1 MRKFFFTCFL
11 MVIHC
16 ALTMAANYEYVD
28 LGLTSKTLWAT
39 CNVGASAPE
48 DYGNFYAWGE
58 TTTKSSFTW
67 TNYIHCGGTETT
79 PYDIGSSIV
88 GTSYDVATAVMGDDW
103 CMPTLDQFN
112 ELVKECTFDLRSL
125 NGVVGYKVD
134 GPNGNYI
141 FLPLAGYKCNSSHY
155 VSTTEGYYWSGTSDI
170 VNNENFKASALGLIR
185 SPRTAKISYLRRR
198 TGIPVRAVKKQAV
211 EEPQPAEEQFVD
223 LGLPSKTLWAKS
235 NVGASVP
242 EEYGNFYAWG
252 ETTTKNTFSWETYT
266 LCGGTETTP
275 YDIGSSIVGTSYD
288 VATAVMGN
296 DWCMPTLNQYDE
308 LVEQCTFDLRT
319 LNGVVGYKITG
330 PNGNYIFL
338 PLCGYKYDSSY
349 NFNTTRGYYWS
360 GTSDVVNNEAFRASV
375 LCMSTSPK
383 DISTTIL
390 RRRTGIPVRA
400 VKKQEVEEVPVVE
413 PYVDLGLPSKTLWA
427 TSNVGASTPE
437 GYGNFYA
444 WGETK
449 TKTSFTWTN
458 YTHCDG
464 TQTTPH
470 NIGSSIVGTSYD
482 VATAVMGDDWCM
494 PTLAQYDEL
503 VKECTFDIN
512 TVNGVVGYKVTGP
525 NGKSIF
531 LPLAGYKYDSSYD
544 FNTTRGYYWSGTSDV
559 VNNEAFRAS
568 VMCMST
574 SPKDISTTT
583 LRRRTGMPVRA
594 VKKTE
599 APETPETPVQETKGE
614 YVDLGLS
621 VKWATYNLGASKVSE
636 QGDLFSWGET
646 STKSKFTWGNY
657 VYANGTSSSV
667 MDIGKD
673 ISGTQYDAAKALWG
687 EDWRMPTEEEFNE
700 LLEKCSFTSKTIDGV
715 KGGLFTGPNGNSIF
729 IPYAGCSYDGTTVGK
744 NTRALYWTST
754 LTTSKQKATAFY
766 ITDNKPFMSYG
777 YRRSGFSIRPVCSVK
792 DPEDPETPEDPVVEP
807 PASQETWTSEAVD
820 LGLSVKW
827 ASCNFGAE
835 GETDLGD
842 MYAWGET
849 KPKNDYTWANYIYAN
864 GSESSVVN
872 IGSDISNTEYDPVAA
887 SQSSNG
893 DDQWRMP
900 TGAEIQELKNKCT
913 FKETTK
919 NGVKGMTVTG
929 PNGNFIFLP
938 YGGYM
943 YEGQVVSKGT
953 GGYYWSSTLHT
964 TKSKAYTLNLKNS
977 AVAYSSFYRR
987 TGIYIRPVCGDGHGS
1002 GAVDPD
1008 PGYVGPGPGPIL
1020 PDPYF
1025 SNQSLFDTDGIETIG
1040 VSSASGDI
1048 YTLSGVKVDASN
1060 LQPGVYV
1067 RNGKKFVVK

>member
-1 MRKFFFTCFL
+1 MRKFFFACFL

-16 ALTMAANYEYVD
+16 GLTMAANYEYVD

-39 CNVGASAPE
+39 CNVGASVPE

-67 TNYIHCGGTETT
+67 TNYTHCGGTEAT

-141 FLPLAGYKCNSSHY
+141 FLPLTGYKCNSSHY

-170 VNNENFKASALGLIR
+170 VNNENFKASALCLIR

-252 ETTTKNTFSWETYT
+252 ETTTKTSFTWETYT

-288 VATAVMGN
+288 VATAVMGD

-308 LVEQCTFDLRT
+308 LVKECTFDLRS

-338 PLCGYKYDSSY
+338 PLAGYKYDSSY
-349 NFNTTRGYYWS
+349 KYNTTRGYYWS

-375 LCMSTSPK
+375 LCMATSPK
-383 DISTTIL
+383 DICTTTL

-400 VKKQEVEEVPVVE
+400 VKK
-413 PYVDLGLPSKTLWA
+413 T
-427 TSNVGASTPE
+427 
-437 GYGNFYA
+437 
-444 WGETK
+444 ET
-449 TKTSFTWTN
+449 
-458 YTHCDG
+458 
-464 TQTTPH
+464 
-470 NIGSSIVGTSYD
+470 
-482 VATAVMGDDWCM
+482 
-494 PTLAQYDEL
+494 
-503 VKECTFDIN
+503 
-512 TVNGVVGYKVTGP
+512 
-525 NGKSIF
+525 
-531 LPLAGYKYDSSYD
+531 
-544 FNTTRGYYWSGTSDV
+544 
-559 VNNEAFRAS
+559 
-568 VMCMST
+568 
-574 SPKDISTTT
+574 
-583 LRRRTGMPVRA
+583 
-594 VKKTE
+594 
-599 APETPETPVQETKGE
+599 PETPEPPVQETKGE

-621 VKWATYNLGASKVSE
+621 VKWATYNLGASKVSDP
-636 QGDLFSWGET
+636 GDLFSWGET

-700 LLEKCSFTSKTIDGV
+700 LLEKCTFTSTTKDGM

-729 IPYAGCSYDGTTVGK
+729 IPYAGCSYDGTAVGK

-754 LTTSKQKATAFY
+754 LTTSKQKAAAFY
-766 ITDNKPFMSYG
+766 ITDNKPFMSSG

-792 DPEDPETPEDPVVEP
+792 DPEDPETPEDPIVEP
-807 PASQETWTSEAVD
+807 PSSQETWTGEAVD

-919 NGVKGMTVTG
+919 NGVKGMVVTG
-929 PNGNFIFLP
+929 PNGNSIFLP

-953 GGYYWSSTLHT
+953 GGYYWSSTLYT

-977 AVAYSSFYRR
+977 SVAYSSFYRR
-987 TGIYIRPVCGDGHGS
+987 TGIYIRPVCGDGQGS

-1025 SNQSLFDTDGIETIG
+1025 SNQSLFDTDGIETVG
-1040 VSSASGDI
+1040 VSSASDEI

-1067 RNGKKFVVK
+1067 RNGRKFVVR

>member
-1 MRKFFFTCFL
+1 MRKFFFACFL

-16 ALTMAANYEYVD
+16 GLTMAANYEYVD

-39 CNVGASAPE
+39 CNVGASVPE

-67 TNYIHCGGTETT
+67 NTYTHCGGTETT

-141 FLPLAGYKCNSSHY
+141 FLPLAGYKYDSSY
-155 VSTTEGYYWSGTSDI
+155 DYKTTRGYYWSGTSDV
-170 VNNENFKASALGLIR
+170 VNNEAFRASVLCLIR
-185 SPRTAKISYLRRR
+185 SPKSASTTTLRRR
-198 TGIPVRAVKKQAV
+198 TGIPVRAVKKQA
-211 EEPQPAEEQFVD
+211 EEQYVD

-252 ETTTKNTFSWETYT
+252 ETTTKTSFTWKTYS

-288 VATAVMGN
+288 VATAVMGD
-296 DWCMPTLNQYDE
+296 DWCMPTLDQFNE
-308 LVEQCTFDLRT
+308 LVKECTFDLRS
-319 LNGVVGYKITG
+319 LNGVTGYKITG
-330 PNGNYIFL
+330 PNGNYIFM

-349 NFNTTRGYYWS
+349 NYNTTRGYYWS
-360 GTSDVVNNEAFRASV
+360 GTSDVVENVAYRASV
-375 LCMSTSPK
+375 L
-383 DISTTIL
+383 
-390 RRRTGIPVRA
+390 
-400 VKKQEVEEVPVVE
+400 
-413 PYVDLGLPSKTLWA
+413 
-427 TSNVGASTPE
+427 
-437 GYGNFYA
+437 
-444 WGETK
+444 
-449 TKTSFTWTN
+449 
-458 YTHCDG
+458 
-464 TQTTPH
+464 
-470 NIGSSIVGTSYD
+470 
-482 VATAVMGDDWCM
+482 
-494 PTLAQYDEL
+494 
-503 VKECTFDIN
+503 
-512 TVNGVVGYKVTGP
+512 
-525 NGKSIF
+525 
-531 LPLAGYKYDSSYD
+531 
-544 FNTTRGYYWSGTSDV
+544 
-559 VNNEAFRAS
+559 
-568 VMCMST
+568 CMST

-583 LRRRTGMPVRA
+583 LRRRTGIPVRA
-594 VKKTE
+594 VRKTE
-599 APETPETPVQETKGE
+599 TPETPETPVQETKGE

-1002 GAVDPD
+1002 GAVDPN

>member
-1 MRKFFFTCFL
+1 MRKFFFACFL

-16 ALTMAANYEYVD
+16 GLTMAANYEYVD

-39 CNVGASAPE
+39 CNVGASVPE

-67 TNYIHCGGTETT
+67 NTYTHCGGTETT

-141 FLPLAGYKCNSSHY
+141 FLPLAGYKYDSSY
-155 VSTTEGYYWSGTSDI
+155 DYKTTRGYYWSGTSDV
-170 VNNENFKASALGLIR
+170 VNNEAFRASVLCLIR
-185 SPRTAKISYLRRR
+185 SPKSASTTTLRRR
-198 TGIPVRAVKKQAV
+198 TGIPVRAVKKQVV

-235 NVGASVP
+235 NVGASIP

-252 ETTTKNTFSWETYT
+252 ETTTKTSFTWKTYS

-288 VATAVMGN
+288 VATAVMGD
-296 DWCMPTLNQYDE
+296 DWCMPTLDQFNE
-308 LVEQCTFDLRT
+308 LVKECTFDLRS
-319 LNGVVGYKITG
+319 LNGVTGYKITG
-330 PNGNYIFL
+330 PNGNYIFM

-349 NFNTTRGYYWS
+349 NYNTTRGYYWS
-360 GTSDVVNNEAFRASV
+360 GTSDVVENVAYRASV
-375 LCMSTSPK
+375 L
-383 DISTTIL
+383 
-390 RRRTGIPVRA
+390 
-400 VKKQEVEEVPVVE
+400 
-413 PYVDLGLPSKTLWA
+413 
-427 TSNVGASTPE
+427 
-437 GYGNFYA
+437 
-444 WGETK
+444 
-449 TKTSFTWTN
+449 
-458 YTHCDG
+458 
-464 TQTTPH
+464 
-470 NIGSSIVGTSYD
+470 
-482 VATAVMGDDWCM
+482 
-494 PTLAQYDEL
+494 
-503 VKECTFDIN
+503 
-512 TVNGVVGYKVTGP
+512 
-525 NGKSIF
+525 
-531 LPLAGYKYDSSYD
+531 
-544 FNTTRGYYWSGTSDV
+544 
-559 VNNEAFRAS
+559 
-568 VMCMST
+568 CMST

-583 LRRRTGMPVRA
+583 LRRRTGIPVRA
-594 VKKTE
+594 VRKTE
-599 APETPETPVQETKGE
+599 TPETPETPVQETKGE

-636 QGDLFSWGET
+636 QGDLYAWGET
-646 STKSKFTWGNY
+646 STKNNFTWGNY

-729 IPYAGCSYDGTTVGK
+729 IPYAGCSYDGTAVGK

-792 DPEDPETPEDPVVEP
+792 DPEDPETPEDPIVEP
-807 PASQETWTSEAVD
+807 PTSQETWTSEAVD

-919 NGVKGMTVTG
+919 NGVKGMVVTG

-943 YEGQVVSKGT
+943 YEGQVLSKGT

-987 TGIYIRPVCGDGHGS
+987 TGVYIRPVCGDGQGS
-1002 GAVDPD
+1002 GTVDPD

-1040 VSSASGDI
+1040 VSSVPGEI

-1067 RNGKKFVVK
+1067 RDGKKFVVK